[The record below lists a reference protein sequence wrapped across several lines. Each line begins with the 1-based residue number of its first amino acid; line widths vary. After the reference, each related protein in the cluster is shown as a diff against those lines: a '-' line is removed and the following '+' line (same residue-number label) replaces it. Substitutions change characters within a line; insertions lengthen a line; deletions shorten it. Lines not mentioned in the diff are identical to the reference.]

1 MKIARPD
8 MAPQI
13 FNSRSRIKLTSPEL
27 RRKEIKNTFNEDKI
41 FKNYLIRL

>member
-1 MKIARPD
+1 MKIAHPD

-27 RRKEIKNTFNEDKI
+27 RRQEIKNTFNEDEI
-41 FKNYLIRL
+41 INNYLIKL